1 MALPLSKTKRLTLS
15 RLGTRKMREK
25 FGLFLVEGWKSVKD
39 LFDNSNNKIRIE
51 YIVSLQENLE
61 DVKRHLSEIEDI
73 YSNSCKEHH
82 NQAECG
88 LPEIYVVTSKEM
100 REISSLSVAPEV
112 IAVCKLPIRK
122 KEEEIL
128 ASPLPED
135 LYLLLDGVQD
145 PGNLGTIIRT
155 AHWFGVNRI
164 FASYDTVDLYNPKT
178 VQSTMGSLGSVSVDY
193 VDLSRLIADNPDK
206 EAAGLLL
213 EGKNI
218 FHTEL
223 PSSAFI
229 IMGNEGNGI
238 SEALRKKLTMGLTI
252 PPHDP
257 RNHSESLNV
266 AIASAITLAAFRK

>member
-1 MALPLSKTKRLTLS
+1 M
-15 RLGTRKMREK
+15 
-25 FGLFLVEGWKSVKD
+25 EGWKSVKD
-39 LFDNSNNKIRIE
+39 LFDNYNSKILIE
-51 YIVSLQENLE
+51 YLVSLPECVEEVN
-61 DVKRHLSEIEDI
+61 RHLTDKRSI
-73 YSNSCKEHH
+73 YSNSCRISD
-82 NQAECG
+82 NDACG
-88 LPEIYVVTSKEM
+88 LPEIYVVSSKEM
-100 REISSLSVAPEV
+100 REISSLTAAPEV

-122 KEEEIL
+122 SEEEIL
-128 ASPLPED
+128 SSPLSQGI
-135 LYLLLDGVQD
+135 YLLLDGVQD

-155 AHWFGVNRI
+155 AHWFGVNHI
-164 FASYDTVDLYNPKT
+164 FASNDTVDLYNPKT

-193 VDLSRLIADNPDK
+193 VDLSRLIDNNPSM

-238 SEALRKKLTMGLTI
+238 SESLRKKLTIGLTI

-266 AIASAITLAAFRK
+266 AIATAITLAAFRK